1 MAGQHADIDHTGL
14 TGVGGSMTVEDEGTP
29 LATGATTLDFVG
41 AGVTASGTGAEKTIT
56 IPGGGRVP
64 SARTKY
70 VTGDI
75 SVTSNTAGAALS
87 GPSTLSIA
95 AVTGDVLEVS
105 VSTRTVT
112 GNAVA
117 ANRMDVATI
126 VSAAAV
132 NYLSTG
138 SGTPAS
144 TGISALAQLVS
155 TTILMNRGCTVQYV
169 VQAGDISG
177 GNVELGLRSWNSA
190 ASQTV
195 VVAGG
200 SNTPLDFAV
209 KNLGQ

>member
-1 MAGQHADIDHTGL
+1 MVQHSDIDHTGL

-56 IPGGGRVP
+56 IPGGGGVP

-200 SNTPLDFAV
+200 ANSPLDFAV

>member
-1 MAGQHADIDHTGL
+1 VA
-14 TGVGGSMTVEDEGTP
+14 SE
-29 LATGATTLDFVG
+29 
-41 AGVTASGTGAEKTIT
+41 ASGGGAS
-56 IPGGGRVP
+56 VL

-155 TTILMNRGCTVQYV
+155 TTILMNRGCTIQYV